1 MLTEKERT
9 ILNIIEMYIREK
21 SMPPTV
27 REIAEIAELN
37 STATVQKY
45 INILESKGYIL
56 KEKGCCRSIRIK
68 KIS

>member
-9 ILNIIEMYIREK
+9 ILNIIEMYIKDK
-21 SMPPTV
+21 SMSPTV

>member
-9 ILNIIEMYIREK
+9 ILNIIEMYIRDK
-21 SMPPTV
+21 GMSPTV

>member
-21 SMPPTV
+21 CMSPTV